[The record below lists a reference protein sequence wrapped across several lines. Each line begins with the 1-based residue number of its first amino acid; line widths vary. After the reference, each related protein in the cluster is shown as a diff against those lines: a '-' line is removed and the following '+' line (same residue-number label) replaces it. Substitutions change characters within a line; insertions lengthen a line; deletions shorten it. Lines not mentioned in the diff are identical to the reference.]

1 MLIVMIAVEEVMVIV
16 MGMVVVKMKVMK
28 VIKPYE
34 SDNLLY
40 NTLMTAPLVK

>member
-1 MLIVMIAVEEVMVIV
+1 MLIAMIAVEEVMVMV

-34 SDNLLY
+34 SYNFLY